1 MNINE
6 LLLLVSILAIVGA
19 GGLGAILVLNSDP
32 KERMLGKHLVATAVI
47 LSIVGLN
54 SSFLVKNLVL
64 NQEKT
69 NDVLSLLGLFIILIP
84 FIFPSILSVF
94 IFAVTLPYRVTF
106 FIEQKEVLERAFIFV
121 GILLGSIAVI
131 FF

>member
-47 LSIVGLN
+47 LSIVGIN
-54 SSFLVKNLVL
+54 SNFLEKHLVL

>member
-47 LSIVGLN
+47 LSIVGIN

>member
-1 MNINE
+1 M
-6 LLLLVSILAIVGA
+6 SILAIVGA

>member
-1 MNINE
+1 M
-6 LLLLVSILAIVGA
+6 SILAIVGA

-47 LSIVGLN
+47 LSIVGIN

>member
-47 LSIVGLN
+47 LSIVGIN

-69 NDVLSLLGLFIILIP
+69 KDVLSLLGLFIILIP